1 MSVDQVRTWVLSN
14 DYFTPDFGGS
24 RVQQGNDV
32 FVPTAARKPHIHIG
46 RDFIVYSKTETNHSY
61 LIETGGVIRQGR
73 IAQALTDVTDD
84 NMKQLLRYMSS
95 QL

>member
-1 MSVDQVRTWVLSN
+1 MSVDQVQKWVLSN

-24 RVQQGNDV
+24 REEQGREV
-32 FVPTAARKPHIHIG
+32 FVPSTKYPHIHIG
-46 RDFIVYSKTETNHSY
+46 ADYIVFSKSKTNHSY
-61 LIETGGVIRQGR
+61 LIETGGIIRQGR
-73 IAQALTDVTDD
+73 IATALMDVADL